1 MRVQAPESRLP
12 PLMQMRMQRKH
23 SLLLL
28 LLLQQQCLCLLLCP
42 LQFLYP
48 NEERRAR
55 GSKASARPH
64 VRPLTGIC
72 KRPASNLLLPQS
84 CSSFRH
90 TAPRPSSLPA
100 SSLSLPPPVFSLST
114 PPPIQ
119 IPALSLSLSLPPLR
133 PPPTVI
139 SAMLTTTIPR
149 RFRSLSRASISLCLF
164 CSL

>member
-1 MRVQAPESRLP
+1 M
-12 PLMQMRMQRKH
+12 LMQMRMQRKH

-28 LLLQQQCLCLLLCP
+28 LLLLQQQCRYRLLCP

-100 SSLSLPPPVFSLST
+100 SSLSTSLLLSSPSFNST
-114 PPPIQ
+114 SNPNVC
-119 IPALSLSLSLPPLR
+119 ALSLARALSSAYSSHRDLCNAHNHNPSPLPFSLARLYL
-133 PPPTVI
+133 
-139 SAMLTTTIPR
+139 
-149 RFRSLSRASISLCLF
+149 SLCLL
-164 CSL
+164 CRL

>member
-1 MRVQAPESRLP
+1 MRAQAPESRLP
-12 PLMQMRMQRKH
+12 PLMQMRMQRRMQRTH
-23 SLLLL
+23 SLLLLL
-28 LLLQQQCLCLLLCP
+28 LLLQQQCRYLLLCP

-90 TAPRPSSLPA
+90 TAPRPSSFPA
-100 SSLSLPPPVFSLST
+100 SSLSLPLPPPVFSLFQLHLQSKC
-114 PPPIQ
+114 
-119 IPALSLSLSLPPLR
+119 L
-133 PPPTVI
+133 
-139 SAMLTTTIPR
+139 
-149 RFRSLSRASISLCLF
+149 RSLSRSRVCVLLPP
-164 CSL
+164 